1 MLAYAGSANCGFVE
15 VGFTVK
21 LEATCLETG
30 APIVLH
36 YVLLPHDFSA
46 FLALISGGD
55 LITRRAQS
63 TILTKIWAF

>member
-1 MLAYAGSANCGFVE
+1 MAADTGSANCGCVE
-15 VGFTVK
+15 VGLTVK

-36 YVLLPHDFSA
+36 YVGLPHDFSA

-55 LITRRAQS
+55 L
-63 TILTKIWAF
+63 LT